1 MTSERCKPDDMAN
14 RLLDDDQRTRKTREA
29 DLEGQHTTSFLM
41 GLILVLALLFVALEW
56 NSSDSGWHFFDIADD
71 ELEAELELSPLHR
84 DDDEVPMMIPEEE
97 KQEEVKSDEVKAVDD
112 DVELVLEPQETA
124 PEQPQEPKADEE
136 EQKPEAVD
144 MYDAPLDFRVVED
157 LPQFPGGAV
166 AFMKWLTKNLRYP
179 TSAQQRKVQGRVVAQ
194 FIVNKDGTVSDL
206 ELVEKL
212 DPQCDR
218 EALRVLRMMPRW
230 QAGIMDAK
238 PCRTRV
244 CIPIVF
250 KL

>member
-1 MTSERCKPDDMAN
+1 MN
-14 RLLDDDQRTRKTREA
+14 RLLNDEERVRKSRQA
-29 DLEGQHTTSFLM
+29 DLEHQHTTSFLM
-41 GLILVLALLFVALEW
+41 GLVFVLALLLVALEW
-56 NSSDSGWHFFDIADD
+56 NSSDSGWRFFDDD
-71 ELEAELELSPLHR
+71 GDVLEAEIELSPLHR
-84 DDDEVPMMIPEEE
+84 EEDEVPMMIPEKPAPEE
-97 KQEEVKSDEVKAVDD
+97 PQSEEVNPVDQDAELLLAEPEPVAREEAEKTEKA
-112 DVELVLEPQETA
+112 
-124 PEQPQEPKADEE
+124 E
-136 EQKPEAVD
+136 EQQPEAVD

-166 AFMKWLTKNLRYP
+166 EFMKWLTRNLRYP
-179 TSAQQRKVQGRVVAQ
+179 PGAQQRKVQGRVLAQ
-194 FIVNKDGTVSDL
+194 FTVNRDGSISDL
-206 ELVEKL
+206 ELVEHL

-218 EALRVLRMMPRW
+218 EALRVLRMMPKW